1 MRRDVYSRERRGG
14 NSVGRVPASQ
24 AGCRGFESRPP
35 LHLHNQ
41 AKSGT
46 IPNMGSGATARKDT
60 ITGEYLLGPPERV
73 VEHSVGLTSL
83 LTSWRRHLAAENKSP
98 RTLQTYSEALT
109 LFGRFL
115 VERGMPTDPAAISRE
130 HIEEFIA
137 QLLAQFKP
145 ATAANRYRALG
156 TFFRWLVDEGEIP
169 VSPMAKMRPP
179 AVPEEPPQVLSD
191 GQLQRLLKSC
201 DGTQFAERRDLA
213 IILLLLD
220 TGMRLGELSGLTRDD
235 LDLDLNVARVL
246 GKGRRPRACPFG
258 KKTARALDR
267 YLRARAR
274 HRDMDRSDLW
284 LGRAGPMT
292 SNGIYQVVRDRAHQA
307 GLGDV
312 HPHQLRHTFAHA
324 WLAAGGNES
333 DLMRLT
339 GWRSREMVN
348 RYGASA
354 ADERARA
361 AHKRLS
367 PGDRL

>member
-1 MRRDVYSRERRGG
+1 MSSDV
-14 NSVGRVPASQ
+14 
-24 AGCRGFESRPP
+24 
-35 LHLHNQ
+35 
-41 AKSGT
+41 
-46 IPNMGSGATARKDT
+46 TAQPDT
-60 ITGEYLLGPPERV
+60 ITGTVFLGPQAAVSPAFAA
-73 VEHSVGLTSL
+73 L
-83 LTSWRRHLAAENKSP
+83 LTSWRRHLTAENKAP

-115 VERGMPTDPAAISRE
+115 VDHGMPTDPTVISRE

-137 QLLAQFKP
+137 QLLTRFKP
-145 ATAANRYRALG
+145 ATASNRYRALG
-156 TFFRWLVDEGEIP
+156 TFFRWLVEEGEIP
-169 VSPMAKMRPP
+169 ASPMAKMRPP
-179 AVPEEPPQVLSD
+179 AVPEEPPAVLSD
-191 GQLQRLLKSC
+191 SQLSRLLKTC
-201 DGTQFAERRDLA
+201 EGTAFADRRDMA
-213 IILLLLD
+213 IIMLLFD
-220 TGMRLGELSGLTRDD
+220 TGMRRGELGGLSVDD
-235 LDLDLNVARVL
+235 LDLDLNIARVL
-246 GKGRRPRACPFG
+246 GKGSRPRACPFG

-274 HRDMDRSDLW
+274 HRDADRPELW

-292 SNGIYQVVRDRAHQA
+292 NNGVYQVVRDRAHQA
-307 GLGDV
+307 GIGDV

>member
-1 MRRDVYSRERRGG
+1 MPAGSWPILGWLRGG

-35 LHLHNQ
+35 LRAHNH
-41 AKSGT
+41 AEFGT
-46 IPNMGSGATARKDT
+46 IPNMGSIATAQQDK
-60 ITGEYLLGPPERV
+60 ISGEVFPQGPSPAFI
-73 VEHSVGLTSL
+73 GL
-83 LTSWRRHLAAENKSP
+83 LTSWRRHLAAENKAP
-98 RTLQTYSEALT
+98 KTLETYTEALST
-109 LFGRFL
+109 FGRFL
-115 VERGMPTDPAAISRE
+115 VGRRMPTDPADVTRE
-130 HIEEFIA
+130 HVEEFISH
-137 QLLAQFKP
+137 LLQHYRP

-179 AVPEEPPQVLSD
+179 TVPEEPPPVLGEAD
-191 GQLQRLLKSC
+191 LGRLLKSC
-201 DGTQFAERRDLA
+201 SGTDYLDRRDLA
-213 IILLLLD
+213 VLLLLID
-220 TGMRLGELSGLTRDD
+220 TGMRLGELTGLTIDD
-235 LDLDLNVARVL
+235 LDLDLNVARVI

-274 HRDMDRSDLW
+274 HRDADRSQLW
-284 LGRAGPMT
+284 LGHAGPMT
-292 SNGIYQVVRDRAHQA
+292 DNGLYQVVRDRAARA
-307 GLGDV
+307 GLGHV

-324 WLAAGGNES
+324 WLAAGGNEG

-354 ADERARA
+354 ADERARE

>member
-1 MRRDVYSRERRGG
+1 MHQD
-14 NSVGRVPASQ
+14 
-24 AGCRGFESRPP
+24 
-35 LHLHNQ
+35 
-41 AKSGT
+41 T
-46 IPNMGSGATARKDT
+46 ISGAVFPETQ
-60 ITGEYLLGPPERV
+60 TGTELLSPAFGM
-73 VEHSVGLTSL
+73 L

-98 RTLQTYSEALT
+98 KTLETYTEAMT
-109 LFGRFL
+109 LFGRYL
-115 VERGMPTDPAAISRE
+115 VEHGMPSDPATISRE
-130 HIEEFIA
+130 HIEEFITY
-137 QLLAQFKP
+137 LLGHYKP

-156 TFFRWLVDEGEIP
+156 TFFRWLVEEGEIA

-179 AVPEEPPQVLSD
+179 TVPEEPPAVLTEA
-191 GQLQRLLKSC
+191 QLTRLLRTC
-201 DGTQFAERRDLA
+201 DGTEYPDRRDLA

-220 TGMRLGELSGLTRDD
+220 TGMRLGELAGLAVED

-258 KKTARALDR
+258 KKAARALDR

-274 HRDMDRSDLW
+274 HRDADRPQLW

-292 SNGIYQVVRDRAHQA
+292 DNGIYQTIRDRSEQA
-307 GLGDV
+307 GIGHV
-312 HPHQLRHTFAHA
+312 HPHQFRHSFAHA
-324 WLAAGGNES
+324 WLAAGGNEG

-354 ADERARA
+354 ADERARE